1 MPGFVVFSTG
11 DVQIGGLVDASLV
24 SSEGSIYI
32 GHGVKGGGKAV
43 LRSKKNVYAGFIE
56 QGHVMA
62 VGDIVVKNSCLRSS
76 LRCNGKLVLKTDKGN
91 LNGGIVKTRQGAE
104 VQNLG
109 NPNGVKT
116 QVSFGQDYLVA
127 DRIQVEEKEITQ
139 TRDKV
144 IKLDSILNRLEKAGE
159 TEKLHRAR
167 QEKLKFIKL
176 IEKRSLRLFT
186 LREKI

>member
-1 MPGFVVFSTG
+1 
-11 DVQIGGLVDASLV
+11 
-24 SSEGSIYI
+24 
-32 GHGVKGGGKAV
+32 
-43 LRSKKNVYAGFIE
+43 
-56 QGHVMA
+56 MA

-76 LRCNGKLVLKTDKGN
+76 LRCNGRLLLKTEKGN
-91 LNGGIVKTRQGAE
+91 LNGGIVKARQGAE

-127 DRIQVEEKEITQ
+127 DRIQVEEKEINQ

-159 TEKLHRAR
+159 TEKLQKAR

-186 LREKI
+186 LREKFEEHYPSEVLVRGSLYPGVVFESHGRYYEVDKAESGVVVFFDSRVGKIQKKPISKED